1 MLGIFTKRSGH
12 PLMDSREVKRITAE
26 IAARDPQ
33 GAVEEAAAWLESMA
47 TAEGF
52 TLATGIER
60 VVQIDEAAAPQARRL
75 GREFIQLG
83 RTKPAQEARLWT
95 LAHDYWQQLVIA
107 YAAVRERVAASEKP
121 NEVAVPQRI
130 MMFARELHARAALLK
145 WDQFHYGPIASEF
158 WSELGAL
165 YLQADA
171 DVTEGLARMPVVL
184 YPGYPPTSIEA
195 EYLKALLF
203 HASAMDKL
211 LPIEIELAERLIVH
225 FLPRFSLTHEVR
237 PENVYWVDATKPL
250 PPTRLAKLPEMTPS
264 LRFFN
269 GGEALQEIE
278 ALQARIAAEHQ
289 VPAEVNL
296 GGQYETAV
304 VMAVLEHLALCWAPK
319 PPMRKDARH
328 RVKSRLIVAHGMEAV
343 HGYMSGQLSDQEGI
357 EMWLVDDVSLGGM
370 GVQVPIS
377 RHDWVRIGVL
387 VAMQPEG
394 GNNWL
399 LGVVRRF
406 ARSSATQGQVGVE
419 TLSKTPVPV
428 LADAGG
434 LQTATIVLDPPEVGE
449 YARMVLAPAALEDKV
464 ALTFEMNGKR
474 ARLHPR
480 ETLETGADFVI
491 ANFFVQSYS

>member
-1 MLGIFTKRSGH
+1 MLGIFAKRSGH
-12 PLMDSREVKRITAE
+12 PLMDSREVKRISAE

-33 GAVEEAAAWLESMA
+33 GAVEEAAAWLESLA

-52 TLATGIER
+52 TLAACIER

-83 RTKPAQEARLWT
+83 RTKPTQEARLWT
-95 LAHDYWQQLVIA
+95 LAHDYWQQLAIT
-107 YAAVRERVAASEKP
+107 YESVRERVAASDKP
-121 NEVAVPQRI
+121 SDVAIQQRI
-130 MMFARELHARAALLK
+130 VMFARALHARAAVLK
-145 WDQFHYGPIASEF
+145 WDQFRYGPIASDF

-171 DVTEGLARMPVVL
+171 DGLVQMPVVL
-184 YPGYPPTSIEA
+184 YPGQPPTSIAA

-203 HASAMDKL
+203 QASAMDKL

-237 PENVYWVDATKPL
+237 PENVYWVDAAKPL

-269 GGEALQEIE
+269 GGEALREIE
-278 ALQARIAAEHQ
+278 ALQARIVQEHQ

-304 VMAVLEHLALCWAPK
+304 VRDVLAHLALCWAPK

-328 RVKSRLIVAHGMEAV
+328 RVKSRLIVAHGMDAV
-343 HGYMSGQLSDQEGI
+343 HGYMSGQLNDQEGVEI
-357 EMWLVDDVSLGGM
+357 WLVDDVSLGGM

-387 VAMQPEG
+387 VGMQPEG

-434 LQTATIVLDPPEVGE
+434 LQTETIVLDPLEVGE
-449 YARMVLAPAALEDKV
+449 YARMVLAPTALEDKL

-480 ETLETGADFVI
+480 EILEKGTDFVI